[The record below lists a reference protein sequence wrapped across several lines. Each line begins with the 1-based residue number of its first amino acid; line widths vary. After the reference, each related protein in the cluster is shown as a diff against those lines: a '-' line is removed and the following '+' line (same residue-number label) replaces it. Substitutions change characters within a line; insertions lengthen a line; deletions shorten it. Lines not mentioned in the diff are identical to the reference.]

1 MLHKKGKKF
10 SKSHENMPK
19 EQQSQH
25 DRATSGQIWD
35 NLHFKINDDIMI
47 AMDYNTSNYIRIHE
61 SMLI

>member
-1 MLHKKGKKF
+1 
-10 SKSHENMPK
+10 MPK

-25 DRATSGQIWD
+25 GRATSSQIWD